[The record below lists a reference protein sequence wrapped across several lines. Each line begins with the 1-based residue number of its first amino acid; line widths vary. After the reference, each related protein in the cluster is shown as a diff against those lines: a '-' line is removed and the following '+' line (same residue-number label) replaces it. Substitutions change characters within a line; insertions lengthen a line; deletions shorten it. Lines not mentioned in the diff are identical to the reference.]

1 MDDLLERH
9 VWLYTQGDV
18 SIRITRNLRGRSL
31 VVCGPGSASETQTF
45 PDLAALDAFLHAYLT
60 RLEEDGW
67 VRHATVD
74 RRREPTGPPPDA
86 TNRRRRTP

>member
-1 MDDLLERH
+1 MDNLLERH
-9 VWLYTQGDV
+9 VWLYTQGDA

-31 VVCGPGSASETQTF
+31 VVCGPGPAIETQTF
-45 PDLAALDAFLHAYLT
+45 RAVAALDAFLHAYLT

-74 RRREPTGPPPDA
+74 RRREPAGPPPDA
-86 TNRRRRTP
+86 TDRRRRTP